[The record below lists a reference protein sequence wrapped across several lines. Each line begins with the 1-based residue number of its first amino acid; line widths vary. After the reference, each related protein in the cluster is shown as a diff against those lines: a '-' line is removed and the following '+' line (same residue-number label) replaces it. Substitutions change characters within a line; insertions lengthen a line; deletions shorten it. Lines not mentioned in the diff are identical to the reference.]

1 MKLLRACLSDIAMKE
16 ILIKP
21 LITEKMSADT
31 ERNNSYGFVVSLA
44 ANKIEIKKAIE
55 NEYNVT
61 VESVRTMRV
70 DGKTKQRYTKT
81 GMVKGRTNS
90 FKKALVSLAKGEAI
104 DFYDNI

>member
-1 MKLLRACLSDIAMKE
+1 MKE

-31 ERNNSYGFVVSLA
+31 ERSNSYGFVVALG

-55 NEYNVT
+55 QEYSVT
-61 VESVRTMRV
+61 VESVRTLRV
-70 DGKTKQRYTKT
+70 DGKTKQRFTKT

-90 FKKALVSLAKGEAI
+90 YKKALVSIAQGETI

>member
-1 MKLLRACLSDIAMKE
+1 VISVMKE

-31 ERNNSYGFVVSLA
+31 ERTNSYGFVVSLG

-55 NEYNVT
+55 KEYNVT
-61 VESVRTMRV
+61 VTKVRTLRV
-70 DGKTKQRYTKT
+70 DGKAKQRFTKT
-81 GMVKGRTNS
+81 GVVKGRTNS
-90 FKKALVSLAKGEAI
+90 YKKALVSIAEGENI

>member
-1 MKLLRACLSDIAMKE
+1 MKE

-31 ERNNSYGFVVSLA
+31 ERNNSYGFVVALE

-55 NEYNVT
+55 TEYNVT
-61 VESVRTMRV
+61 VESIRTLRV
-70 DGKTKQRYTKT
+70 DGKAKQRFTKT
-81 GMVKGRTNS
+81 GMVKGRTNAY
-90 FKKALVSLAKGEAI
+90 KKALVSLAKGEVI

>member
-1 MKLLRACLSDIAMKE
+1 MKE

-31 ERNNSYGFVVSLA
+31 DKTNSYGFVVALG

-55 NEYNVT
+55 KEYNVSVT
-61 VESVRTMRV
+61 SVRTLRV
-70 DGKTKQRYTKT
+70 DGKAKQRFTKT
-81 GMVKGRTNS
+81 GVVKGRTNS
-90 FKKALVSLAKGEAI
+90 YKKALVSIAEGEII

>member
-1 MKLLRACLSDIAMKE
+1 MKE

-31 ERNNSYGFVVSLA
+31 DKTNSYGFVVALG

-55 NEYNVT
+55 QEYNVSVT
-61 VESVRTMRV
+61 SVRTLRV
-70 DGKTKQRYTKT
+70 DGKAKQRFTKT
-81 GMVKGRTNS
+81 GVVKGRTNS
-90 FKKALVSLAKGEAI
+90 YKKALVSIAEGENI

>member
-1 MKLLRACLSDIAMKE
+1 MKE

-31 ERNNSYGFVVSLA
+31 ERSNCYGFVVALG

-55 NEYNVT
+55 QEYSVT
-61 VESVRTMRV
+61 VESVRTLRV
-70 DGKTKQRYTKT
+70 DGKTKQRFTKT

-90 FKKALVSLAKGEAI
+90 YKKALVSIAKGESI

>member
-1 MKLLRACLSDIAMKE
+1 MKE

-31 ERNNSYGFVVSLA
+31 DKTNSYGFVVALG

-55 NEYNVT
+55 QEYNVSVT
-61 VESVRTMRV
+61 SVRTLRV
-70 DGKTKQRYTKT
+70 DGKAKQRFTET
-81 GMVKGRTNS
+81 GVVKGRTNS
-90 FKKALVSLAKGEAI
+90 YKKALVSIAEGENI

>member
-1 MKLLRACLSDIAMKE
+1 MKE

-31 ERNNSYGFVVSLA
+31 ERTNSYGFVVALG

-55 NEYNVT
+55 NEYSVT
-61 VESVRTMRV
+61 VTKVRTLRV
-70 DGKTKQRYTKT
+70 DGKARQRFTKT
-81 GMVKGRTNS
+81 GVVKGRTNS
-90 FKKALVSLAKGEAI
+90 YKKALVSLAEGESI

>member
-1 MKLLRACLSDIAMKE
+1 MKE

-31 ERNNSYGFVVSLA
+31 ERNNSYGFVVALS

-55 NEYNVT
+55 KEYNVT
-61 VESVRTMRV
+61 VESVRTLRV
-70 DGKTKQRYTKT
+70 DGKTKQRFTKT

-90 FKKALVSLAKGEAI
+90 YKKALVSLAKGEAI

>member
-1 MKLLRACLSDIAMKE
+1 MKE

-31 ERNNSYGFVVSLA
+31 ERNNSYGFVVALC

-55 NEYNVT
+55 KEYNVT
-61 VESVRTMRV
+61 VESVRTLRV
-70 DGKTKQRYTKT
+70 DGKTKQRFTKT

-90 FKKALVSLAKGEAI
+90 YKKALVSLAKGEAI

>member
-1 MKLLRACLSDIAMKE
+1 MKE

-31 ERNNSYGFVVSLA
+31 ERTNSYGFVVALG

-55 NEYNVT
+55 NEYSVSVT
-61 VESVRTMRV
+61 KVRTLRV
-70 DGKTKQRYTKT
+70 DGKARQRFTKT
-81 GMVKGRTNS
+81 GVVKGRTNS
-90 FKKALVSLAKGEAI
+90 YKKALVSLAEGESI

>member
-55 NEYNVT
+55 NEYNAT
-61 VESVRTMRV
+61 VESVRTLRV

-90 FKKALVSLAKGEAI
+90 YKKALVSLAKGEVI

>member
-1 MKLLRACLSDIAMKE
+1 MKE

-31 ERNNSYGFVVSLA
+31 ERSNSYGFVVALG

-55 NEYNVT
+55 QEYSVT
-61 VESVRTMRV
+61 VESVRTLRV
-70 DGKTKQRYTKT
+70 DGKTKQRFTKT

-90 FKKALVSLAKGEAI
+90 YKKALVSIAKGESI

>member
-1 MKLLRACLSDIAMKE
+1 MKE

-31 ERNNSYGFVVSLA
+31 ERTNSYGFVVALG

-55 NEYNVT
+55 NEYSVT
-61 VESVRTMRV
+61 VTKVRTLRV
-70 DGKTKQRYTKT
+70 DGKASQSFTKT
-81 GMVKGRTNS
+81 GVVKGRTNS
-90 FKKALVSLAKGEAI
+90 YKKALVSLAEGESI

>member
-1 MKLLRACLSDIAMKE
+1 MKE

-31 ERNNSYGFVVSLA
+31 ERNNSYGFVVALS

-55 NEYNVT
+55 KEYNVT
-61 VESVRTMRV
+61 VESVRTLRV
-70 DGKTKQRYTKT
+70 DGKAKQRFTKT

-90 FKKALVSLAKGEAI
+90 YKKALVSLAKGEAI

>member
-1 MKLLRACLSDIAMKE
+1 MKE

-31 ERNNSYGFVVSLA
+31 ERNSSYGFVVALE

-61 VESVRTMRV
+61 VESVRTLRV
-70 DGKTKQRYTKT
+70 DGKAKQRYTKT

-90 FKKALVSLAKGEAI
+90 YKKALVSLAKGEVI

>member
-1 MKLLRACLSDIAMKE
+1 MKE

-31 ERNNSYGFVVSLA
+31 ERNNSYGFVVALG

-61 VESVRTMRV
+61 VESVRTLRV
-70 DGKTKQRYTKT
+70 DGKAKQRYTKT

-90 FKKALVSLAKGEAI
+90 YKKALVSLAKGEII
-104 DFYDNI
+104 DFYANI

>member
-1 MKLLRACLSDIAMKE
+1 MKE

-31 ERNNSYGFVVSLA
+31 ERNKSYGFVVALG

-55 NEYNVT
+55 TEYNVT
-61 VESVRTMRV
+61 VESVRTLRV
-70 DGKTKQRYTKT
+70 DGKAKQRFTKT
-81 GMVKGRTNS
+81 GMVKGRTNAY
-90 FKKALVSLAKGEAI
+90 KKALVSLAKGEVI